1 MQNFISVPFFFYNI
15 EFIKIFRRYKYIGYL
30 SKVNHLEYLL
40 KYALYEKIDYK
51 SFMVWRGILCG
62 ACIFLKVKA
71 FQRFQNQLHYF
82 KWNAIFL
89 TSKYWRVLNSE

>member
-1 MQNFISVPFFFYNI
+1 MKKLIT
-15 EFIKIFRRYKYIGYL
+15 
-30 SKVNHLEYLL
+30 KV
-40 KYALYEKIDYK
+40 
-51 SFMVWRGILCG
+51 SWFWRGILCG

-71 FQRFQNQLHYF
+71 FQRFQNQLYYF